1 MNSNTITQII
11 SIVQEGILSM
21 DDRAIIEL
29 RTEYFRMAQLDSMMR
44 VLAEVTK
51 IIENP
56 ALADAHSLART
67 LTKMV
72 CFTQLLP
79 SMDSNDPLR
88 FTSDSPTLRRRMAEE
103 LEQLKYRYVGMVA
116 ARAAAEAEG
125 ATKQ

>member
-11 SIVQEGILSM
+11 SIVQESILSM

-29 RTEYFRMAQLDSMMR
+29 RTEYFRMAQLDAIMC

-56 ALADAHSLART
+56 AMADAHSLART

-72 CFTQLLP
+72 GFTQLLP

>member
-1 MNSNTITQII
+1 MNSNAITQII
-11 SIVQEGILSM
+11 TIVQEGILSM

-56 ALADAHSLART
+56 VTANAHSLALT

-79 SMDSNDPLR
+79 SIDPNDPLR

>member
-1 MNSNTITQII
+1 MNSNAITQII
-11 SIVQEGILSM
+11 TIVQEGILSM

-29 RTEYFRMAQLDSMMR
+29 RTEYFRMAQLDAIMR

-56 ALADAHSLART
+56 AMADAHSLART

-72 CFTQLLP
+72 GFTQLLP

>member
-1 MNSNTITQII
+1 MNSNAITQII
-11 SIVQEGILSM
+11 TIVQEGILSM

-29 RTEYFRMAQLDSMMR
+29 RTEYFRMAQLDAIMR

-56 ALADAHSLART
+56 AMADAHSLART

-72 CFTQLLP
+72 GFTQLLP

-103 LEQLKYRYVGMVA
+103 LEQLKHRYVGMVA